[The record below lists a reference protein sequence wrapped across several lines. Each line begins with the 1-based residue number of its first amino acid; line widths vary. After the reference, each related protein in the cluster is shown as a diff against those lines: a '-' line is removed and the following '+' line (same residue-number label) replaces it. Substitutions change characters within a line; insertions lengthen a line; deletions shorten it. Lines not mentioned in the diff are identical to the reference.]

1 MKMVGGP
8 SGILLLVVQIKVT
21 LLTSCLTHLTLTAQ
35 VTHKMFR

>member
-21 LLTSCLTHLTLTAQ
+21 LLLVLLLVIQAA
-35 VTHKMFR
+35 